1 MSKFKATEVKCN
13 GTGGHGYR
21 GALKHKGAITKIVE
35 EVKSNLSTEDFW
47 LLTQAQNQKQPYS
60 SELYQGRRYGSVD
73 DLTYRLISGLAN
85 YCYSY
90 LESEE
95 LVEMHLISVLA
106 SLTYEEKQYLVIDA
120 ARDCAG
126 ADHWYAFEKDWG

>member
-21 GALKHKGAITKIVE
+21 GALKHKDTITKIVE
-35 EVKSNLSTEDFW
+35 EVKSNLSIEDFW